1 MGAILNQSLTGTSC
15 RVIAALKEYNQFW
28 RAGHLIKF
36 WKPNYMPMIFDSSGE
51 IFYLL
56 PNKVHFSIF
65 CDVCAIHVIIS
76 DQFKSKLPH
85 KRNSK
90 WCEKLCWIIL
100 TYLLSAHEAIF
111 CRKLVSW
118 KRNTTLLL
126 SVLSFSQQVNES
138 NSVICSS
145 ECDKISRLPVFYVD
159 EKFTHQVIYFN
170 TKSSIFL
177 MSRWKFTHQVYF
189 IVYYIV
195 HIGWS
200 SFLLWYQVS
209 YICMECNFSLVFT
222 TSSKEL

>member
-76 DQFKSKLPH
+76 DQFKSKLRH

-170 TKSSIFL
+170 TKLSIFL
-177 MSRWKFTHQVYF
+177 CQGGNLHIKFITLF
-189 IVYYIV
+189 ITLYIFV
-195 HIGWS
+195 D
-200 SFLLWYQVS
+200 QVS
-209 YICMECNFSLVFT
+209 CFDIKFLTFV
-222 TSSKEL
+222 